1 MTSKILVTGA
11 TGYVGGR
18 LAPYLAAAGYPV
30 RCLSRDHSRL
40 SNRSWR
46 SQVEVVEGDAL
57 DRDSLVRAM
66 QGTACAFYLIHGMQG
81 SKIDAPREAAAA
93 RNFAWAAGAAGLE
106 RVIYLGELADPRGN
120 LSPYLQS
127 RHQTGDILREGKVA
141 LTEFRAGMIIGA
153 GSVLFEMIRYLTER
167 QPVLVCPRWFYS
179 LSQPIHIQDVLR
191 YLAAAL
197 ERPESAGELIE
208 IGGETRLTY
217 ADMLREYARE
227 RRLKR
232 LLVPAPV
239 FSPRLSAY
247 WVHMVSPIHW
257 RQILP
262 LIEGL
267 RVVSMVETTQAGTIF
282 PEIIPL
288 NFRSALKIALD
299 NYEKGNIETSW
310 NDSMVSSLG
319 DLRPVQLTSIEGM
332 LIERRLLKLK
342 IPPKYAFKAYT
353 SLGGER
359 GWLYLDWTWELRG
372 WVDKLIGGVG
382 LRRGRRHPD
391 DLRPG
396 ESLDFW
402 RVEDLQQDRSLRLQA
417 EMLVPGKAWLEFQS
431 IPQEDGS
438 TLLTQTA
445 YFAPRGFWGL
455 LYWYALYPIHGFIF
469 SGMIRKIGE
478 RAGQLFAEE
487 TARLQ
492 K

>member
-1 MTSKILVTGA
+1 MTSKMLVTGA

-18 LAPYLAAAGYPV
+18 LAPYLVAAGYPV
-30 RCLSRDHSRL
+30 RCLCRDQSRL
-40 SNRSWR
+40 LGRSWR
-46 SQVEVVEGDAL
+46 PQVEVVEGDAL

-66 QGTACAFYLIHGMQG
+66 EGATGAYYLIHGMQG
-81 SKIDAPREAAAA
+81 SKIDAGREAAAA
-93 RNFAWAAGAAGLE
+93 RNFAWAAEKAGLE
-106 RVIYLGELADPRGN
+106 RIIYLGELADPNGK
-120 LSPYLQS
+120 LSPYLRS
-127 RHQTGDILREGKVA
+127 RHQTGEILREGRTPV
-141 LTEFRAGMIIGA
+141 TEFRAGMIIGA
-153 GSVLFEMIRYLTER
+153 GSLLFEMIRYLTER
-167 QPVLVCPRWFYS
+167 QPVLICPRWFYT

-191 YLAAAL
+191 YLAAEL
-197 ERPESAGELIE
+197 EHPESVGELIE
-208 IGGETRLTY
+208 IGGGTRLTY
-217 ADMLREYARE
+217 ADMLREYARA

-267 RVVSMVETTQAGTIF
+267 RVVSMVESAQAGTIF
-282 PEIIPL
+282 PEIKPL
-288 NFRSALKIALD
+288 DFRSALQAALD

-310 NDSMVSSLG
+310 NDAMVSSLG
-319 DLRPVQLTSIEGM
+319 DVRPVRMTTVEGM
-332 LIERRLLKLK
+332 LIERRQLSVKA
-342 IPPKYAFKAYT
+342 PPEIVFKAYT
-353 SLGGER
+353 GLGGER
-359 GWLYLDWTWELRG
+359 GWLYLDWTWEVRG
-372 WVDKLIGGVG
+372 WADKLIGGVG

-391 DLRPG
+391 ELRAG

-402 RVEDLQQDRSLRLQA
+402 RVEELRQDRSLRLQA

-431 IPQEDGS
+431 IPQEDGG

-478 RAGQLFAEE
+478 RAMQLLAAE
-487 TARLQ
+487 AASQLR
-492 K
+492 